1 MAYHTSKIS
10 TPMDDEVRRGQ
21 KNSKTVRYGAALPLA
36 AVMTMGL
43 TLSMAGLIKAEF
55 IPQDKTETANYEI
68 NPRVEV
74 IPDPIRKENG
84 DLTKGIK
91 IEKTVAPLV
100 RVPPVFPARFLQG
113 NFSGYCRV
121 SFDISPEGRP
131 FNVQTTICT
140 NQQLESAT
148 VKSVQDW
155 KYSPEIR
162 DGRPVSR
169 SGLETIIR
177 FDLQGERGELLPLP
191 NGF

>member
-68 NPRVEV
+68 NPRVED
-74 IPDPIRKENG
+74 IPDPIRKEKPDQLKTVETPPPPPTVATYKTAAVELPFREMKGAKTIFEPTDIFFG

-91 IEKTVAPLV
+91 IEKTVA
-100 RVPPVFPARFLQG
+100 G
-113 NFSGYCRV
+113 
-121 SFDISPEGRP
+121 
-131 FNVQTTICT
+131 
-140 NQQLESAT
+140 
-148 VKSVQDW
+148 
-155 KYSPEIR
+155 
-162 DGRPVSR
+162 
-169 SGLETIIR
+169 
-177 FDLQGERGELLPLP
+177 
-191 NGF
+191 